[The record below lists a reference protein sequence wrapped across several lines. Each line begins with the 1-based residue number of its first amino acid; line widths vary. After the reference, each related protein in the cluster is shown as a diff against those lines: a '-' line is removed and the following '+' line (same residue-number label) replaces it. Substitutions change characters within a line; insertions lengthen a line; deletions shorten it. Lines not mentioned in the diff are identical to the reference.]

1 MNLSKK
7 DKLVSSFF
15 NSQFSYCPLIWMFH
29 SRIINDK
36 INRLHERYLRLL
48 YGDKSSSFEKLLER
62 DKSVTIYTRNLQI
75 LATEML
81 KVYRNICPPIFSD
94 ICHQRGNNYNLRI
107 NSDFAMPNVRSVF
120 HGSKSSLYVVP
131 KIWDIVPLQ
140 LKELTSVAAFK
151 KGVEEWKSKNC
162 PYRLCKKNVS
172 NLWIHYSHIMKL
184 FNIFFIYIYI
194 YCS

>member
-7 DKLVSSFF
+7 DKLMGSFF
-15 NSQFSYCPLIWMFH
+15 NSQFNYCPLIWMFH

-36 INRLHERYLRLL
+36 INPQRERYMRLL

-81 KVYRNICPPIFSD
+81 KVYRNICPPIFSE

-120 HGSKSSLYVVP
+120 HGRKSSSYLVP
-131 KIWDIVPLQ
+131 KIWNIVPLQ

-151 KGVEEWKSKNC
+151 KGLKSGSQKT
-162 PYRLCKKNVS
+162 V
-172 NLWIHYSHIMKL
+172 HIVYARNMYP
-184 FNIFFIYIYI
+184 IYGFITVT
-194 YCS
+194 S